1 MPPFSQGTISLSVAA
16 GRWGGVEGQGSP
28 FACMQLFS
36 AWPQDSIMPEF
47 MWLSKAGKNFPEC
60 LEKSET
66 LNGFQGLL
74 MWLVQEIAVRQ

>member
-1 MPPFSQGTISLSVAA
+1 
-16 GRWGGVEGQGSP
+16 
-28 FACMQLFS
+28 
-36 AWPQDSIMPEF
+36 MPEF